1 MTHRVYVVALIA
13 LVAVS
18 GSVAT
23 GQDPNLLFDDLASEL
38 NTLNHDLNQ
47 VGRRPLL

>member
-1 MTHRVYVVALIA
+1 MTYHEYVVALIA

-23 GQDPNLLFDDLASEL
+23 GQDPNLLFDELASEL
-38 NTLNHDLNQ
+38 NTLNHDLDQ
-47 VGRRPLL
+47 VGSRPLL